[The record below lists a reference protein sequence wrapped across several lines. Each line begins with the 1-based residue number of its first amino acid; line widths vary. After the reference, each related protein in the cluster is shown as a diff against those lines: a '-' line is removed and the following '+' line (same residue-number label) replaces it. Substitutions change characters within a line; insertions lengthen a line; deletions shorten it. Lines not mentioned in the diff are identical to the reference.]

1 MDNNEIKPI
10 LAKRFFVNAVSGEE
24 LQTNVYSDLTSF
36 NFQGVSGEAEG
47 DDIRALLPRDV
58 QEPRASLLGSD
69 VTRRLPEFSGLPDPG

>member
-1 MDNNEIKPI
+1 MR
-10 LAKRFFVNAVSGEE
+10 L
-24 LQTNVYSDLTSF
+24 
-36 NFQGVSGEAEG
+36 NFSQLSTLPGVSGEAEG